1 MNEHFFCLKRA
12 YHGVLRVTR
21 RPLQVLGLTAA
32 RYDLMYA
39 LMLRHEDSGFAPML
53 QSALRRQLGVTG
65 SVVSRMLR
73 SLEKLGLI
81 KRKPREWDRRQRE
94 IRLTEKGLECIRY
107 AYRALVRS
115 SVRLLCLAICFGK
128 PLDAFLRML
137 RFEEYLLAMRREY
150 GDTARL
156 VYWWHPDD

>member
-1 MNEHFFCLKRA
+1 MNAHFFGLKRA
-12 YHGVLRVTR
+12 YHGFLRVTR

-39 LMLRHEDSGFAPML
+39 LMLRHEDSGFVPML
-53 QSALRRQLGVTG
+53 QRTLRRQLGVTG

-81 KRKPREWDRRQRE
+81 TRKPREWDRRQRE
-94 IRLTEKGLECIRY
+94 IRLTEKGLGCIRY

-128 PLDAFLRML
+128 PADAFLRRL
-137 RFEEYLLAMRREY
+137 RFEEYLLAMCREY
-150 GDTARL
+150 CDTARL
-156 VYWWHPDD
+156 VYPWHPDD

>member
-12 YHGVLRVTR
+12 YHGFLRVTR

-39 LMLRHEDSGFAPML
+39 LMLRHGDWDVAPML
-53 QSALRRQLGVTG
+53 QSALRRVLGVTG
-65 SVVSRMLR
+65 SVVSRMLV

-81 KRKPREWDRRQRE
+81 TRKRKERDRRQRE

-107 AYRALVRS
+107 AHRALVRS
-115 SVRLLCLAICFGK
+115 SVRLLCLAISFGK
-128 PLDAFLRML
+128 PLDAFLHRL
-137 RFEEYLLAMRREY
+137 WFEEYLLVMRREY

-156 VYWWHPDD
+156 VYPWHPDD

>member
-1 MNEHFFCLKRA
+1 MNAHFFGLKRA
-12 YHGVLRVTR
+12 YHGFLRVTR

-39 LMLRHEDSGFAPML
+39 LMLRQNDWDVAPML
-53 QSALRRQLGVTG
+53 QRELRRELGVTG
-65 SVVSRMLR
+65 SVVSRMLG

-81 KRKPREWDRRQRE
+81 TRKRKARDRRQLE

-115 SVRLLCLAICFGK
+115 SVRLLCMAIAFGK
-128 PLDAFLRML
+128 PLDAFLHML
-137 RFEEYLLAMRREY
+137 WFEEYLLVIGREY

-156 VYWWHPDD
+156 VYPWHPDD